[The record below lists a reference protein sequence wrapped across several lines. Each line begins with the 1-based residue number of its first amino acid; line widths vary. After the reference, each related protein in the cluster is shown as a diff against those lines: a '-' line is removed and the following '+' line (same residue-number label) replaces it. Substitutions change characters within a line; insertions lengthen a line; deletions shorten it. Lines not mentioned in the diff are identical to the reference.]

1 MSDGQILL
9 ITIGIMVFFGILFVF
24 FFKVPDSQ
32 NYYLPVSSNLDP
44 NLQKLLKV
52 FGPEI
57 LGIVPKNLKKKL
69 TKNEELDLLIKK
81 SGNPWNVTVEELL
94 LLRLTLTVLGVIL
107 GFIFGSLLGFLVHPL
122 LGVTIGLLLPFVG
135 WIYTT
140 SEYKELA
147 KKRDKAFL
155 KDLPQAIDLL
165 TMALSGGNYT
175 LINGIK
181 ETLPHLKED
190 SPIKTE
196 FETILLEVNAG
207 STLSQALENFAERVP
222 TPGVQSFTRALI
234 NANKKSVDMTEIL
247 KHRAKESRKELRAE
261 AETKISALPDKV
273 MGILSP
279 VALFS
284 IGIMLIMPIVK
295 FLMTNM

>member
-1 MSDGQILL
+1 MTDSTILL
-9 ITIGIMVFFGILFVF
+9 ISVGITLLFAGLFYF
-24 FFKVPDSQ
+24 FFKMPDSQ
-32 NYYLPVSSNLDP
+32 NYYIPVSSDLDP

-57 LGIVPKNLKKKL
+57 LGLTPDGMKKKL
-69 TKNEELDLLIKK
+69 TRNEELDLLIKK

-94 LLRLTLTVLGVIL
+94 LLRLTLTILGGVLGFL
-107 GFIFGSLLGFLVHPL
+107 LGSLLAVLVHPI
-122 LGVTIGLLLPFVG
+122 LGISIGLILPFIG

-181 ETLPHLKED
+181 ETIPHMDDESPVKKEF
-190 SPIKTE
+190 KTIV
-196 FETILLEVNAG
+196 TEVESG
-207 STLSQALENFAERVP
+207 STLTQSLESFAERVP
-222 TPGVQSFTRALI
+222 TPGVQSFTRALV

-261 AETKISALPDKV
+261 AESKIKALPDKV

-279 VALFS
+279 VVLLS
-284 IGIMLIMPIVK
+284 ITLMLVFPIVK
-295 FLMTNM
+295 FLSNNI